1 MKIKAVINPVAGRN
15 AKRNVT
21 FKVIGT
27 LKEKGLISDA
37 EILYTSENNSSQELA
52 AFLENCGIAMV
63 SGGDGTLNRVVN
75 AIKEFNLDVPV
86 AYLPTGSTNDF
97 GTSMKLPKNAKAFTQ
112 MLLEPEFF
120 QVDIGLAGESYF
132 HNVAAGGALTQVS
145 YTTDQKLKNRI
156 GHAAYVFSALGSL
169 PKYMCGTKLQLDCE
183 QLHAQEN
190 ALLLLVSNSGRI
202 GGFGK
207 MIPEAQMD
215 DGYLHV
221 MIVRKPTPM
230 AIPGLLL
237 SVLRGNHA
245 GRPEIEVFKTKELEI
260 SSVNEK
266 DLIGLDGEIGGGYPT
281 RMQIIPKGL
290 KIVVPR
296 T

>member
-1 MKIKAVINPVAGRN
+1 MKIKAIINPVAGRN
-15 AKRNVT
+15 ARRNVT

-37 EILYTSENNSSQELA
+37 EILYTSENSSAQELA

-63 SGGDGTLNRVVN
+63 S
-75 AIKEFNLDVPV
+75 
-86 AYLPTGSTNDF
+86 
-97 GTSMKLPKNAKAFTQ
+97 
-112 MLLEPEFF
+112 
-120 QVDIGLAGESYF
+120 
-132 HNVAAGGALTQVS
+132 GGALTQVS

-183 QLHAQEN
+183 QLHAQED

-207 MIPEAQMD
+207 MIPEAQID

-221 MIVRKPTPM
+221 MIVRKPAPM

-237 SVLRGNHA
+237 SVIRGNHA

-260 SSVNEK
+260 SCVNEK
-266 DLIGLDGEIGGGYPT
+266 DLIGLDGEIGGVYPA
-281 RMQIIPKGL
+281 RLQIIPKGL